1 MDDDS
6 EKSDGEEEDEEEKSD
21 LEKALQVEA
30 NHAYNLIIGVQEQ
43 LYHSLIGSITWI
55 TSFQLN
61 RAINDLIYNVEK
73 AYVHFTSTIIL
84 MIINIIILYL
94 HFVSNDKIKQNW
106 NIRTQL
112 LQIVIGCFAFT
123 ASIQLH
129 TLINEIIN
137 ENNLEP
143 SQRHRATDV
152 IIGRGL
158 AILGLICGTVAS
170 ASTLNWFFENKKNV
184 SKNFLTKNYAQNL
197 DD

>member
-84 MIINIIILYL
+84 MIIIILKVL
-94 HFVSNDKIKQNW
+94 
-106 NIRTQL
+106 
-112 LQIVIGCFAFT
+112 
-123 ASIQLH
+123 
-129 TLINEIIN
+129 
-137 ENNLEP
+137 
-143 SQRHRATDV
+143 
-152 IIGRGL
+152 
-158 AILGLICGTVAS
+158 
-170 ASTLNWFFENKKNV
+170 
-184 SKNFLTKNYAQNL
+184 
-197 DD
+197 